1 MRIAPGFIILAFGLG
16 ITGCAAPV
24 DLKQVLHV
32 EDVSGGYRD
41 AGIVDGRNKV
51 VPSITFRLKKTT
63 DRSLSPLSLN
73 LAFKKLPPAGTTPAA
88 GSPAEEEW
96 DEAFSANVKFNG
108 NDTGPLTY
116 KINAGYTGDPPQSR
130 ADILK
135 NSHFQDVRVH
145 IFAKH
150 SSSQWVEIGQYT
162 IPRQLVVS
170 Q

>member
-1 MRIAPGFIILAFGLG
+1 MRIAPVVLIVALG
-16 ITGCAAPV
+16 AALSGCGTPV

-32 EDVSGGYRD
+32 EALTGGYRD

-51 VPSITFRLKKTT
+51 VPSVTFTLKKSI
-63 DRSLSPLSLN
+63 DKSISPLSLN
-73 LAFKKLPPAGTTPAA
+73 LSFRKLPPPGVTPAP
-88 GSPAEEEW
+88 GSPAEEDW
-96 DEAFSANVKFNG
+96 DDAFTQSVPFQG
-108 NDTGPLTY
+108 NETAPLTY
-116 KINAGYTGDPPQSR
+116 KINAGYTGDPPRSR

-150 SSSQWVEIGQYT
+150 SSSQWIEIGQFD
-162 IPRQLVVS
+162 IPRQLIT

>member
-1 MRIAPGFIILAFGLG
+1 MRIAPVVLIVALGFVPA
-16 ITGCAAPV
+16 GCSTPV
-24 DLKQVLHV
+24 DLKQTLQV

-41 AGIVDGRNKV
+41 AGIVEGRNKI
-51 VPSITFRLKKTT
+51 VPSITFKLKKST
-63 DRSLSPLSLN
+63 DRSLDPLSLN
-73 LAFKKLPPAGTTPAA
+73 IAFKKLPPKGITPAP
-88 GSPAEEEW
+88 GSPTEEEW
-96 DEAFSANVKFNG
+96 DEAFSATVPFNG
-108 NDTGPLTY
+108 SETGLLTY

-150 SSSQWVEIGQYT
+150 SSSQWTEIGQYT
-162 IPRQLVVS
+162 IPRQLIVS

>member
-1 MRIAPGFIILAFGLG
+1 MI
-16 ITGCAAPV
+16 
-24 DLKQVLHV
+24 
-32 EDVSGGYRD
+32 
-41 AGIVDGRNKV
+41 
-51 VPSITFRLKKTT
+51 PSVTFRLKKSS
-63 DRSLSPLSLN
+63 DASLSPLSLN
-73 LAFKKLPPAGTTPAA
+73 LAFKKLPPPGITPAP

-108 NDTGPLTY
+108 NDTGLLTY
-116 KINAGYTGDPPQSR
+116 KINAGFTGDPPQSR

-150 SSSQWVEIGQYT
+150 SSYQWIEIGQYN
-162 IPRQLVVS
+162 IPRQLIA

>member
-1 MRIAPGFIILAFGLG
+1 MRIASVFLIVTLVALADCG
-16 ITGCAAPV
+16 APV
-24 DLKQVLHV
+24 DLKQVLKV
-32 EDVSGGYRD
+32 EDISGGYRD

-51 VPSITFRLKKTT
+51 IPSVTFRLKKSS
-63 DRSLSPLSLN
+63 DASLSPLSLN
-73 LAFKKLPPAGTTPAA
+73 LAFKKLPPPGITPAP

-108 NDTGPLTY
+108 NDTGLLTY
-116 KINAGYTGDPPQSR
+116 KINAGFTGDPPQSR

-150 SSSQWVEIGQYT
+150 SSSQWIEIGQYN
-162 IPRQLVVS
+162 IPRQLIA

>member
-1 MRIAPGFIILAFGLG
+1 MRIAPVLLLVGLG
-16 ITGCAAPV
+16 SLPIACSAPV
-24 DLKQVLHV
+24 DLKQTLQV

-51 VPSITFRLKKTT
+51 VPSITFKVKKST
-63 DRSLSPLSLN
+63 DRSLNPLSLN
-73 LAFKKLPPAGTTPAA
+73 IAFKKLPPPGTTPAP

-96 DEAFSANVKFNG
+96 DEAFSANVPFNG
-108 NDTGPLTY
+108 NETGLLTY
-116 KINAGYTGDPPQSR
+116 KIGAGYTGDPPQSR

-150 SSSQWVEIGQYT
+150 SSSQWTEIGQYT
-162 IPRQLVVS
+162 IPRQLIT